1 MRVVFCGRWN
11 RHSSAYSETKEFWRV
26 REAVDHGRATAA
38 DLRRAA
44 DAATAL
50 LLSQLERL
58 GLDTVGDPGFRWDS
72 LYDVARRIGGCA
84 GFTRLI
90 RIPETNHFHRQ
101 PVATLPLRWE
111 GPILGEDLAFARA
124 HTRLPVALALPG
136 PYSLARQTENY
147 REVGLGRLAEAYAAV
162 LRQEIGALLN
172 AGAAFVKV
180 DDPQVLMHVED
191 APIIRSAAAILTE
204 GLDRT
209 RIGLSTWFAD
219 VTVFPEY
226 FALPFGLFFLNL
238 TGNGKSARAL
248 RDLPADRTLALG
260 IVDAYETYAEQPDD
274 LSERIRPV
282 ASQRPVSALMVTSN
296 ADLAYLPW
304 ERALEKLGTL
314 VGWARE
320 TAGRGQGR

>member
-1 MRVVFCGRWN
+1 MQVVFCGRWN
-11 RHSSAYSETKEFWRV
+11 RHASAYPETKEFWRV

-38 DLRRAA
+38 DLRQAA

-58 GLDTVGDPGFRWDS
+58 GLETVSDPGFRWDS
-72 LYDVARRIGGCA
+72 LYDIARRIKGCA

-101 PVATLPLRWE
+101 PAATLPLRWE

-124 HTRLPVALALPG
+124 HTRVPVALALPG

-147 REVGLGRLAEAYAAV
+147 REVGLGRLTEAYAAV
-162 LRQEIGALLN
+162 LRQEIAALLE

-180 DDPQVLMHVED
+180 DDPQVLMHPED
-191 APIIRSAAAILTE
+191 APMIRRAAAILTK
-204 GLDRT
+204 GLDRS

-219 VTVFPEY
+219 VTVFPDY

-238 TGNGKSARAL
+238 AGNGKGVGAL
-248 RDLPADRTLALG
+248 RDLPAGRALALG
-260 IVDAYETYAEQPDD
+260 VVDATQTYAEQPED
-274 LSERIRPV
+274 LSERVRPV
-282 ASQRPVSALMVTSN
+282 ASQRPAESFMVTSN
-296 ADLAYLPW
+296 ADFTYLPW
-304 ERALEKLGTL
+304 DRALEKLGML
-314 VGWARE
+314 VGWARSGQE
-320 TAGRGQGR
+320 EGRR